1 MPAQPGQQIGHY
13 RVEHRLGEGGMGE
26 VFLATDTRLD
36 RQVAFKILASGFA
49 QDPDHMQRFWQEAKL
64 MSGMSHPNIAHLYDV
79 GKQNGVD
86 FIVMEFVSG
95 EQLAKRIATGHLTLK
110 EMVHYGGQIA
120 EGLDAAHSQGIVH
133 RDIKPANIMITDR
146 GHVKILDFGLAKT
159 RPKPRAATASRNDD
173 TQRMT
178 DLNVVM
184 GTVHYMSPEQALGR
198 EVDHRSDIFSLG
210 AVLYEMATG
219 RPPFEGANSQ
229 ETLARILTGKPE
241 AMARFNYDVPPELDR
256 IVLKCLEKDP
266 EDRYQTAREIAIDLR
281 SLLREKEASG
291 AHPAREQEKKAM
303 GRITA
308 VIVDDEELARMV
320 LREYINENSA
330 DIDVVAE
337 CANGFEAVKAIA
349 ESKPDLVFLDVQMP
363 KLNGF
368 EVLELIGREVAVVFV
383 TAYDQYAMKAF
394 DAHAVDYLLKPYSTE
409 RFQTALER
417 ARQRIGVQAPA
428 PTELS
433 AAARAPESYS
443 ERIVVKDGAR
453 VHIIPVDKLD
463 YVEAQDDYVALHSQ
477 KKNYLKQQTI
487 SSLETSLDPRRFL
500 RIHRSVIVNL
510 ERVAKIE
517 PYTKDSRVAVLI
529 DGTQLPVSRAGY
541 SRLKALLDERS

>member
-1 MPAQPGQQIGHY
+1 
-13 RVEHRLGEGGMGE
+13 MGE

-36 RQVAFKILASGFA
+36 RQVAFKILAPNFA

-79 GKQNGVD
+79 GKQSGVD
-86 FIVMEFVSG
+86 FIVMEFVPG
-95 EQLAKRIATGHLTLK
+95 EPLSKRIATGHLTLK
-110 EMVHYGGQIA
+110 EIVHYGCQIA

-146 GHVKILDFGLAKT
+146 GHVKVLDFGLAKT
-159 RPKPRAATASRNDD
+159 RPKQRAASAWRNDD

-184 GTVHYMSPEQALGR
+184 GTAHYMSPEQALGR

-210 AVLYEMATG
+210 TVLYEMATG
-219 RPPFEGANSQ
+219 RPPFEGGNSQ
-229 ETLARILTGKPE
+229 ETLACILTAKPE
-241 AMARFNYDVPPELDR
+241 AMARFNYEVPPEFDR
-256 IVLKCLEKDP
+256 VVLKCLEKDP
-266 EDRYQTAREIAIDLR
+266 EDRYQTAREVAVDLR
-281 SLLREKEASG
+281 SIMREKETAAS
-291 AHPAREQEKKAM
+291 PRESEKKSK
-303 GRITA
+303 GKISA

-320 LREYINENSA
+320 LREYINEAA
-330 DIDVVAE
+330 DIEVVAE
-337 CANGFEAVKAIA
+337 CGNGFEAVKAIA
-349 ESKPDLVFLDVQMP
+349 DFKPDLVFLDVQMP

-394 DAHAVDYLLKPYSTE
+394 DAHAVDYLLKPFSTE

-417 ARQRIGVQAPA
+417 ARQRVGAQMPAPA
-428 PTELS
+428 ELS
-433 AAARAPESYS
+433 GAARAPEAYS

-517 PYTKDSRVAVLI
+517 PYTKDSRVAVLN

-541 SRLKALLDERS
+541 SRLKALLDERT

>member
-13 RVEHRLGEGGMGE
+13 RIDHRLGGGGMGE
-26 VFLATDTRLD
+26 VYLATDTRLD
-36 RQVAFKILASGFA
+36 RQVAFKILAPGFA
-49 QDPDHMQRFWQEAKL
+49 QDPEHMQRFWLEAKL
-64 MSGMSHPNIAHLYDV
+64 MSGMSHQNIAHLYDV
-79 GKQNGVD
+79 GKQAGVD

-95 EQLAKRIATGHLTLK
+95 EPLSKRIECGSLTLK
-110 EMVHYGGQIA
+110 EIVHYGCQIA

-133 RDIKPANIMITDR
+133 RDIKPANIMITER

-159 RPKPRAATASRNDD
+159 RPKQRAASAATRNDD

-219 RPPFEGANSQ
+219 RLPFEGSNAQ
-229 ETLARILTGKPE
+229 ETLARILTARPE

-256 IVLKCLEKDP
+256 IVLKCLEKDA
-266 EDRYQTAREIAIDLR
+266 EDRYQTAREIAVDLR
-281 SLLREKEASG
+281 SLLRDKESG
-291 AHPAREQEKKAM
+291 SALREPEKKTK
-303 GRITA
+303 GRISA

-320 LREYINENSA
+320 LREYIQEAN

-337 CANGFEAVKAIA
+337 CANGFEAVKAIG
-349 ESKPDLVFLDVQMP
+349 ELKPDLVFLDVQMP

-394 DAHAVDYLLKPYSTE
+394 DAHAVDYLLKPFSTE

-417 ARQRIGVQAPA
+417 ARQRVGVQMPAPA
-428 PTELS
+428 ELS
-433 AAARAPESYS
+433 AAARAPEAYS

-541 SRLKALLDERS
+541 SRLKALLDERN

>member
-1 MPAQPGQQIGHY
+1 
-13 RVEHRLGEGGMGE
+13 MGE

-36 RQVAFKILASGFA
+36 RQVAFKILATGFA

-64 MSGMSHPNIAHLYDV
+64 MSGISHPNIAHLYDV
-79 GKQNGVD
+79 GKHGGVD
-86 FIVMEFVSG
+86 FIVMEFVPG
-95 EQLAKRIATGHLTLK
+95 EPLSSRIATGHLTLK
-110 EMVHYGGQIA
+110 EIVHYGGQIA

-159 RPKPRAATASRNDD
+159 RPKQRAATASRIDD

-210 AVLYEMATG
+210 AVFYEMATG
-219 RPPFEGANSQ
+219 RPPFEGLNSQ

-241 AMARFNYDVPPELDR
+241 AMARFNYEVPPELDR

-266 EDRYQTAREIAIDLR
+266 EDRYQTAREVAVDLR
-281 SLLREKEASG
+281 MLLRDAPS
-291 AHPAREQEKKAM
+291 PAVREPEKKSK

-320 LREYINENSA
+320 LREYINENS
-330 DIDVVAE
+330 DIDVLAE
-337 CANGFEAVKAIA
+337 CGNGFEAVKAIA
-349 ESKPDLVFLDVQMP
+349 DHKPDLVFLDVQMP

-394 DAHAVDYLLKPYSTE
+394 DAHAVDYLLKPFSTE

-417 ARQRIGVQAPA
+417 ARQRIGIQTPP

-433 AAARAPESYS
+433 AAARAPEAYS

-541 SRLKALLDERS
+541 SRLKALLDERG